1 MLLILICILMQAW
14 ADADYCESW
23 VLTDLAEYINSPE
36 YTKVGAAPREFLL
49 FSDNLHGQK
58 TESFKSHLRSLGG
71 SSHNLLPGNTDELQP
86 VDRGVGSALK
96 RECGE
101 VQDEWLRIPENFKEW
116 KEDRLSASRRR
127 ILLTHWYAEAWGRM
141 LKKFN
146 MVKVRIRQ
154 VVPRN
159 PNPNPNANGRPLFEQ
174 DVE

>member
-1 MLLILICILMQAW
+1 M
-14 ADADYCESW
+14 
-23 VLTDLAEYINSPE
+23 
-36 YTKVGAAPREFLL
+36 
-49 FSDNLHGQK
+49 
-58 TESFKSHLRSLGG
+58 
-71 SSHNLLPGNTDELQP
+71 
-86 VDRGVGSALK
+86 DRGVGSALK

-116 KEDRLSASRRR
+116 KEGRLSASRRR
-127 ILLTHWYAEAWGRM
+127 ILLTHWYAEAWERM

>member
-58 TESFKSHLRSLGG
+58 TESFKSYLRSLGG

-101 VQDEWLRIPENFKEW
+101 VQDEWLRIPENF
-116 KEDRLSASRRR
+116 
-127 ILLTHWYAEAWGRM
+127 
-141 LKKFN
+141 
-146 MVKVRIRQ
+146 
-154 VVPRN
+154 
-159 PNPNPNANGRPLFEQ
+159 
-174 DVE
+174 